1 MTEVYGKE
9 KSVVKKKIL
18 AIVLCFAMVVC
29 CLPTFAFAA
38 SDQMKVGDNRGTK
51 GVVDYVALGDSIAV
65 GFGTGEC
72 SMNSYEGIYTINWK
86 TGYGRAA
93 EGAYSKQLEKLY
105 PKTMTSWSGAMCGLR
120 AEDVLSFINK
130 DEFGEPNHGGDDY
143 FYNFYENTLKNCYVD
158 AVASGPMNYF
168 TYSYLPGNIVYS
180 ETPPTI
186 KEINK
191 DFTSR
196 IKNSDFVT
204 ITAGGN
210 NFFSY
215 LSSKI
220 INIFAGTS
228 LYSMGN
234 LDERCY
240 YDYMLYPVY
249 VYAYQAGDELDQG
262 VYSNNPTTGICDV
275 NKNEGVTC
283 STLDFRND
291 ECDGEWAYV
300 DGDKTKEKRTPTKI
314 IYNMMMG
321 DGSSFD
327 LTTMKAYKFSDYAN
341 VHVTVPGT
349 TEEYQVGPYGG
360 KTEKQYI
367 EDMQKYYN
375 QFYPNE
381 LNDIDTIKDL
391 NEKLTELYQREL
403 DNTSKAE
410 EDLTWFY
417 DQSVVNKFNLAR
429 TVAEKA
435 AKVAGKITGNESLD
449 TTVTAVF
456 DLIKSILYTTASFN
470 EALPELVTYI
480 HKLNPDAK
488 IAITGLPPAFCD
500 YAIKV
505 TDKYTIN
512 VADLVMP
519 FYKIINKK
527 MQKIAADNSD
537 YCVAIDITK
546 AEMISQQNMGAIYE
560 AAQLLSNGKTLS
572 GEMID
577 KLVAAGIVF
586 GYDQSGF
593 VVNDDAKAMINGYAS
608 GITKL
613 STPDSCGN
621 QYRMTVDALTFGTSA
636 LTQIPLSH
644 PSEAGHAYIA
654 KQIDNAFD
662 FTIEKKGIIRTALEN
677 LWNAIFKND
686 GNSFFKKLFG
696 SGFSSLFSG
705 NLIAEMFK

>member
-1 MTEVYGKE
+1 M
-9 KSVVKKKIL
+9 
-18 AIVLCFAMVVC
+18 
-29 CLPTFAFAA
+29 
-38 SDQMKVGDNRGTK
+38 
-51 GVVDYVALGDSIAV
+51 
-65 GFGTGEC
+65 
-72 SMNSYEGIYTINWK
+72 
-86 TGYGRAA
+86 
-93 EGAYSKQLEKLY
+93 
-105 PKTMTSWSGAMCGLR
+105 
-120 AEDVLSFINK
+120 
-130 DEFGEPNHGGDDY
+130 
-143 FYNFYENTLKNCYVD
+143 
-158 AVASGPMNYF
+158 
-168 TYSYLPGNIVYS
+168 
-180 ETPPTI
+180 
-186 KEINK
+186 
-191 DFTSR
+191 
-196 IKNSDFVT
+196 
-204 ITAGGN
+204 
-210 NFFSY
+210 
-215 LSSKI
+215 
-220 INIFAGTS
+220 
-228 LYSMGN
+228 
-234 LDERCY
+234 
-240 YDYMLYPVY
+240 
-249 VYAYQAGDELDQG
+249 
-262 VYSNNPTTGICDV
+262 
-275 NKNEGVTC
+275 
-283 STLDFRND
+283 
-291 ECDGEWAYV
+291 
-300 DGDKTKEKRTPTKI
+300 
-314 IYNMMMG
+314 
-321 DGSSFD
+321 
-327 LTTMKAYKFSDYAN
+327 
-341 VHVTVPGT
+341 TVPGT

-560 AAQLLSNGKTLS
+560 AAQQLQGNNKTLS
-572 GEMID
+572 PELTT
-577 KLVAAGIVF
+577 KLFAAGLVLQ
-586 GYDQSGF
+586 YETESQ
-593 VVNDDAKAMINGYAS
+593 NLDADTIATIKSYAS